1 MSWEAVPPVITL
13 VLGYLGSLYTERWRE
28 GRERERAVLN
38 RIADIET
45 EALIELQDLL
55 TTLPQL
61 WSDRVEVLNRVI
73 AARTPSR
80 WSEIDRAE
88 KIAASEARN
97 RALALATR
105 IADPDLSHSVRD
117 AILEA
122 CPYQLWGQNAQAV
135 IEAGQPFEYPDSA
148 VWREVNR
155 AVAAIGERLVLPARR
170 R

>member
-1 MSWEAVPPVITL
+1 VFWEGVLPVVTL
-13 VLGYLGSLYTERWRE
+13 VLGYFGSLYTERWRE
-28 GRERERAVLN
+28 ERERERAVLN

-55 TTLPQL
+55 ITLPRL
-61 WSDRVEVLNRVI
+61 WSDRVDAVNRVI
-73 AARTPSR
+73 AARTPGR

-105 IADPDLSHSVRD
+105 IADPDLSHGVRE

-122 CPYQLWGQNAQAV
+122 CPQQLWGQNAQAV
-135 IEAGQPFEYPDSA
+135 IDAGQPFEYPDSA
-148 VWREVNR
+148 VWRAVNR
-155 AVAAIGERLVLPARR
+155 AIAEIGERLVLPPRR